1 MWDLFKTL
9 VKGAVIGLAIGL
21 ALDVYAELK
30 KPKEERFVCQ
40 GRDERRA

>member
-9 VKGAVIGLAIGL
+9 AKGAVIGLAIGL

-30 KPKEERFVCQ
+30 KPKDGSVRESSTRQER
-40 GRDERRA
+40 A